1 MKYKISFYEDK
12 NGKSETLD
20 FIDNL
25 RSKAQ
30 KVKMQE
36 YNINKSY
43 FIWSSLSNME

>member
-30 KVKMQE
+30 DSYISSFQFLRFKVF
-36 YNINKSY
+36 
-43 FIWSSLSNME
+43 FI